1 MSNILETLDA
11 GLTGLFGQW
20 NGYSTGL
27 VTVLVAIL
35 GYRILNSTDPD
46 VHPILLAR
54 QSTPSSVRN
63 EGESAVYRSPLAP
76 HGMPLNSGLNVKPPG
91 ASKWSRGRDGD
102 LRDVWCKVARGGDAG
117 AKGKL
122 LTVHGSQN
130 VEEHNLGRRLT
141 HPSLDDITRQINLI
155 GQHIAEQGGIRV
167 AVYLPNSI
175 ELLAALFACAFS
187 KNLTAVLIPFDVPEE
202 QLVSMLRRA
211 AVDTVITATGV
222 FPFDAVVKAYPGL
235 RQLIWVVD
243 QGSAHMDWNE
253 VPEGIGGSVSVA
265 TWQDVV
271 RDAPADA
278 GRELPAAAESDK
290 DTVGDVVTF
299 WQSGKPGAEQQ
310 EMVRFTQANIAAGIA
325 GQLASLPTKA
335 RLTNADLFL
344 PADALTNISTL
355 IATFAALYSNASV
368 ALNSAAGARAVDL
381 TVATQGIA
389 PTVIVAHPAGLLQTH
404 SRYMAKLPAPLGKL
418 AHALSKRKLVNEG
431 IMATANVLSSFEA
444 AAKPAL
450 GTTPGKLRL
459 IYTADRAGS
468 QQTPGLSPAVLTDL
482 RILTGARIVYALAAA
497 KVAGAVA
504 QTALYDYRAEMGDN
518 KGHFGSPTSSVEVI
532 LKDSG
537 SHKTTDE
544 RVEGEIFAKGPCVS
558 GGEAGVGVA
567 GVIRDDNTL
576 AYAPDLLETESERK
590 SEMPSA
596 AISSAIYRS
605 YCEEETRNWRD
616 IRQSPISCYWEQNYS
631 SAAPGMKENATQ
643 REVGKATVIN

>member
-35 GYRILNSTDPD
+35 GYRILHATDPD

-54 QSTPSSVRN
+54 QSTPSNVRN

-76 HGMPLNSGLNVKPPG
+76 HGMPLNSGLNVKLAG

-102 LRDVWCKVARGGDAG
+102 LRDIWRKVVQGGDAG

-130 VEEHNLGRRLT
+130 VEEHNL
-141 HPSLDDITRQINLI
+141 DDVTRQINLI
-155 GQHIAEQGGIRV
+155 GQHISDQGGIRV
-167 AVYLPNSI
+167 AIYLPNSI

-187 KNLTAVLIPFDVPEE
+187 KNLTAVLIPFGVPED
-202 QLVSMLRRA
+202 QLVSMLRRS
-211 AVDTVITATGV
+211 AVDTVITATGE
-222 FPFDAVVKAYPGL
+222 FPFDAVVKAYQGL

-265 TWQDVV
+265 TWQDIV

-278 GRELPAAAESDK
+278 GRALQAAAEGK
-290 DTVGDVVTF
+290 DSESAVGDLVTF
-299 WQSGKPGAEQQ
+299 WQSGKPDAQKQ
-310 EMVRFTQANIAAGIA
+310 EMVRFTQANLVSGIA
-325 GQLASLPTKA
+325 GQLAAIPTKA

-344 PADALTNISTL
+344 PADALTNINTL
-355 IATFAALYSNASV
+355 IITFAALYSNSSV
-368 ALNSAAGARAVDL
+368 ALNSAAGPRAAGLD
-381 TVATQGIA
+381 VATQGIA
-389 PTVIVAHPAGLLQTH
+389 PTVIVASPAVLLQTH
-404 SRYMAKLPAPLGKL
+404 SRAMAKLPSPLGTL
-418 AHALSKRKLVNEG
+418 AHSLSKRKLVNEG
-431 IMATANVLSSFEA
+431 VMATANALSAFA
-444 AAKPAL
+444 TAAKPAL
-450 GTTPGKLRL
+450 GTTPGQLRL

-468 QQTPGLSPAVLTDL
+468 QQTPGLSPGVLTDL

-497 KVAGAVA
+497 KVAGAIA
-504 QTALYDYRAEMGDN
+504 QTAFYDYRAEVGDK

-532 LKDSG
+532 LRDSG

-544 RVEGEIFAKGPCVS
+544 HVEGEIFVKGPCVS
-558 GGEAGVGVA
+558 GGEAGLGVA
-567 GVIRDDNTL
+567 AVIRDDNTL
-576 AYAPDLLETESERK
+576 AFA
-590 SEMPSA
+590 
-596 AISSAIYRS
+596 
-605 YCEEETRNWRD
+605 
-616 IRQSPISCYWEQNYS
+616 
-631 SAAPGMKENATQ
+631 
-643 REVGKATVIN
+643 

>member
-1 MSNILETLDA
+1 MSSVLETIDA

-20 NGYSTGL
+20 NGYSTAL

-35 GYRILNSTDPD
+35 GYRILHAADPD

-54 QSTPSSVRN
+54 QSTASTVRN
-63 EGESAVYRSPLAP
+63 EGESAIYRSPLAP
-76 HGMPLNSGLNVKPPG
+76 HGMPLNAGLNVKSAG

-102 LRDVWCKVARGGDAG
+102 LRDVWRKVVLGGDAG

-130 VEEHNLGRRLT
+130 IEEHNL
-141 HPSLDDITRQINLI
+141 DDVTRQINLI
-155 GQHIAEQGGIRV
+155 GQHITEQGGIRV
-167 AVYLPNSI
+167 AIYLPNSI

-187 KNLTAVLIPFDVPEE
+187 KNLTAVLIPFDVPQD
-202 QLVSMLRRA
+202 QLVSMLRRS
-211 AVDTVITATGV
+211 AVDTVITATGE
-222 FPFDAVVKAYPGL
+222 FPFDAVVKAYQGL

-253 VPEGIGGSVSVA
+253 VPEGIGSSVSVA
-265 TWQDVV
+265 TWQDIV

-278 GRELPAAAESDK
+278 GRELPAAAT
-290 DTVGDVVTF
+290 DTGADAAVGDLVTF
-299 WQSGKPGAEQQ
+299 WQSGKPDALQLD
-310 EMVRFTQANIAAGIA
+310 MVRFSQANLVAGIA
-325 GQLASLPTKA
+325 GQLAAIPTKE

-344 PADALTNISTL
+344 PASALTKINTL
-355 IATFAALYSNASV
+355 ILTLAALYSNASV
-368 ALNSAAGARAVDL
+368 ALNAAAGPRVVDL

-389 PTVIVAHPAGLLQTH
+389 PTVIVADPAALLQTH
-404 SRYMAKLPAPLGKL
+404 SRAMAKLPSPLGKL
-418 AHALSKRKLVNEG
+418 AHSLSKRKLVNEG
-431 IMATANVLSSFEA
+431 IMATANVLSAFAA

-450 GTTPGKLRL
+450 GTTPGQLRL

-504 QTALYDYRAEMGDN
+504 QTAFYDYRAEIGDV

-544 RVEGEIFAKGPCVS
+544 QAEGEIFVKGPCVA
-558 GGEAGVGVA
+558 GGDVGLGVVGI
-567 GVIRDDNTL
+567 IRDDHTL
-576 AYAPDLLETESERK
+576 AFA
-590 SEMPSA
+590 
-596 AISSAIYRS
+596 
-605 YCEEETRNWRD
+605 
-616 IRQSPISCYWEQNYS
+616 
-631 SAAPGMKENATQ
+631 
-643 REVGKATVIN
+643 